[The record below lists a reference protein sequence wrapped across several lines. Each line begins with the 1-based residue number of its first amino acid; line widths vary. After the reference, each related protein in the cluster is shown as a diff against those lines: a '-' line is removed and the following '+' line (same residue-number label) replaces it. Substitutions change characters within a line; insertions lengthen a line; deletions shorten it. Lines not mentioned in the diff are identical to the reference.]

1 MCWKVWT
8 NWPDLASDKERD
20 CVAVQYSWEILAMAI
35 CPTFPSFQLLQIY
48 ICCTQLKGRVS
59 RGWFL
64 AQEVRGQVST
74 PLPPCAVMKLQW
86 TWKYWGVFIM
96 KKIFYIRVGRLNV
109 LIFNIMWASTVTVF
123 LKVFFFT
130 LKYHT
135 STVSSWKILNQIL

>member
-1 MCWKVWT
+1 M
-8 NWPDLASDKERD
+8 
-20 CVAVQYSWEILAMAI
+20 
-35 CPTFPSFQLLQIY
+35 
-48 ICCTQLKGRVS
+48 S

-64 AQEVRGQVST
+64 ALEVHGQVST

-86 TWKYWGVFIM
+86 TWTYWGVFIM

-135 STVSSWKILNQIL
+135 STVSSCNILNQILWAVAWTLFEKSSADGWFQIKFYFDQYFWVLYVWNYTYVKKLSWIHLWFFEKRKWK